1 MSFVAPLPLQVSQ
14 KRWLSARMIWHTPM
28 PHARPFDRLLIRTLA
43 ILAAR
48 RLIAISGID
57 QLSPTRGPFILALNH
72 NTRSE
77 ALLVPALIL
86 LLRGGKPIHFLA
98 DWNFRLIPGVNFLY
112 RRAQVITLTRKRA
125 KPHWLTPL
133 RALFAGKTPVIEQA
147 TEKLEG
153 GACLGVFIEG
163 TVNRDG
169 ARLKR
174 GRLGAAALSLKTGV
188 PVVPL
193 GIVHDGPGEHASFC
207 LHIGAP
213 IFPRDADRLPSHHAA
228 IMNALARLCGK
239 TGPND
244 ETAP

>member
-1 MSFVAPLPLQVSQ
+1 MTDAVSIALVARQVRPLSPKAIWRMPL
-14 KRWLSARMIWHTPM
+14 
-28 PHARPFDRLLIRTLA
+28 PHARPFDRLLIRALA
-43 ILAAR
+43 FLATR
-48 RLIAISGID
+48 RLIAISGIERLAASHD
-57 QLSPTRGPFILALNH
+57 PYILALNH

-125 KPHWLTPL
+125 KPLWLTPL
-133 RALFAGKTPVIEQA
+133 RTLFAGKTPAFEQA
-147 TEKLEG
+147 KEKLES
-153 GACLGVFIEG
+153 GACLGVFVEG

-174 GRLGAAALSLKTGV
+174 GRLGAAALSLKTGA
-188 PVVPL
+188 PVLPL
-193 GIVHDGPGEHASFC
+193 GIVHDGPDEHASFC
-207 LHIGAP
+207 LHIGTP
-213 IFPRDADRLPSHHAA
+213 IRPDNCTTLPSHHAA